1 MENNDMRNESQAEA
15 GDGDRDAEKN
25 LSVGGK

>member
-15 GDGDRDAEKN
+15 GDGDQNSDKN
-25 LSVGGK
+25 LSLGGK